1 MQEVQVL
8 EATRTAP
15 NSRGRV
21 RSNPITVERIRV
33 AAYVR
38 VSTDDDDQL
47 GSFESQKLYYEEKI
61 GENPEWVNAG
71 IFADEAITGTKTDKR
86 TGFQEMINRCLN
98 GEIDLIL
105 TKSISRFAR
114 NTLDTLQYSRM
125 LKDKNI
131 GIIFEKENISTL
143 DMQGEMLL
151 TIMSSLAQQEV
162 ESLSKNVTMGLKMK
176 MKRGELIGFNGCL
189 GYDYHPEDKSLTV
202 NEYEA
207 ETVRMIYDLYLQ
219 GYGTTTIAHRLTELG
234 RRNKKGR
241 SNLAHSWRDGN
252 Y

>member
-71 IFADEAITGTKTDKR
+71 IFADEAIEVFGPISIQSVEQDR
-86 TGFQEMINRCLN
+86 QANR
-98 GEIDLIL
+98 
-105 TKSISRFAR
+105 IS
-114 NTLDTLQYSRM
+114 
-125 LKDKNI
+125 
-131 GIIFEKENISTL
+131 
-143 DMQGEMLL
+143 
-151 TIMSSLAQQEV
+151 
-162 ESLSKNVTMGLKMK
+162 
-176 MKRGELIGFNGCL
+176 
-189 GYDYHPEDKSLTV
+189 
-202 NEYEA
+202 
-207 ETVRMIYDLYLQ
+207 
-219 GYGTTTIAHRLTELG
+219 
-234 RRNKKGR
+234 
-241 SNLAHSWRDGN
+241 GN
-252 Y
+252 D